1 MIRTGRC
8 DVIRHAVSIFLWAV
22 GSLFFIPVFFIVVLS
37 IFFLPRKKTADIS
50 RILSRILIRLMG
62 IRLKVSGQGGIQPG
76 RRYLIMGNH
85 QSLFD
90 LFVIPAAIP
99 VCFVGVEAARHFSYP
114 IFGYLIKKWGNIPIQ
129 RKNLKQ
135 ARESLRIAAKTI
147 EAGMNIVILPEGGRT
162 LTGKMKP
169 FKKGPFHLAKAA
181 GADILPYGVK
191 GLYQYNKKGSYLLTP
206 GEVVVTIGPPVS
218 YEKIKDYSVEELRD
232 LIFETIEELSRS

>member
-1 MIRTGRC
+1 M
-8 DVIRHAVSIFLWAV
+8 IRHAVSILLWTV
-22 GSLFFIPVFFIVVLS
+22 GSLFFIPVFFIVIFS
-37 IFFLPRKKTADIS
+37 IFFLPREKTADIS

-62 IRLKVSGQGGIQPG
+62 IRLKVSGQEFIQPD
-76 RRYLIMGNH
+76 RRYLVMGNH

-99 VCFVGVEAARHFSYP
+99 LCFVGVEAARHFSYP
-114 IFGYLIKKWGNIPIQ
+114 VFGYLIKKWGNIPIQ
-129 RKNLKQ
+129 RKNLKK
-135 ARESLRIAAKTI
+135 ARESLRIAAETI

-162 LTGKMKP
+162 LTGEMKP

-218 YEKIKDYSVEELRD
+218 CEKIKKYSVEELRD
-232 LIFETIEELSRS
+232 LIFERIEKLSRT